1 MINQGPDDALAP
13 ALKSLKTLSA
23 CGMAEKNFFLNF
35 NFIYFNLFGT
45 NSQ

>member
-23 CGMAEKNFFLNF
+23 CGMAEKIFFF

>member
-23 CGMAEKNFFLNF
+23 CGMAEKKIFF